1 MSFADVTAGDYD
13 RFMGRFSAPLAVG
26 FADFAGTAPPAR
38 ALDVGCGT
46 GALTRVLADRLGA
59 GAVAAVD
66 PAAGFVAAVR
76 DRLPGVDVRLAAAED
91 LPFEDDAFD
100 ATLSEL
106 VVHFLSDPD
115 AAFAEMVRVTR
126 RGGVVAACVW
136 DFEHDRAP
144 TSAFL
149 RAVRESVDRAPTPR
163 RPGTFRGDL
172 ATRLTAAGCRDVVD
186 AELTVSEEVGDF
198 DAWWEVHA
206 LGIGSTG
213 RMLDGLDDAALE
225 RVRMR
230 ARELVGAGPITTVA
244 TAWAARGTAP

>member
-1 MSFADVTAGDYD
+1 MSFADVAAGDYD
-13 RFMGRFSAPLAVG
+13 RFMGRFSAPLAG
-26 FADFAGTAPPAR
+26 LFADFAGIAAPAR

-46 GALTRVLADRLGA
+46 GALTRVLAGRLGPH
-59 GAVAAVD
+59 AVAGVD
-66 PAAGFVAAVR
+66 PAEGFVAAVR
-76 DRLPGVDVRLAAAED
+76 DRLPGVDVRVAAAED

-126 RGGVVAACVW
+126 TGGVVAACVW

-144 TSAFL
+144 HSAFL

-163 RPGTFRGDL
+163 RPGTSRGDL
-172 ATRLTAAGCRDVVD
+172 AARLTAAGCRDVVET
-186 AELTVSEEVGDF
+186 ELTVTEGRDDF

-206 LGIGSTG
+206 LGIGSTA

-230 ARELVGAGPITTVA
+230 AWELVGSGPITTVA